1 MRRVE
6 IHLVTVATS
15 TPIPESKVNRS
26 CHFEKQDDS
35 WTLYIQHEFG
45 GRKNHAMLAKAVNE
59 MMDECLKGIG
69 ELSDM
74 LSCDSPSQIPDVLDD
89 HNVAPDHSEESE
101 QLGQLVP
108 NVYHY
113 LMIQNPLCDFAEGA
127 YVAYGVDEG
136 GEKDWKEGEEAEEWT
151 KYTLAKILGRD
162 NPIDRDAAEFDFNV
176 KYRIDFGS
184 KTEFKIVSV
193 LDIYSY
199 NQDDMGNLVSDDD
212 VESELN
218 VNVLEEKRNICRA
231 LTSAKRLE
239 SLSQRRKVLRR
250 LFLHWFR
257 CKDSEIAAK
266 MTTFIESEVTRLA
279 VLRVEETRSLTRY
292 WRRRGRQE
300 RINFRSYTR
309 WMHYYES
316 SEDYSG
322 SSYGSHGHSGS
333 SYGSHGH
340 SGSSYGSHGRV
351 CSFHEASKYVEPDA
365 VEAER
370 WIKQSKA
377 DLDVAKMLRDKSY
390 SQVCY
395 LSQQCVE
402 KVLKGVLYAK
412 CGIPQR
418 ELRTHYINRLAHS
431 VCCLE
436 GAPSE
441 VNRSSEVA
449 NYYLPTRYP
458 DKQPFPKVPAEEYS
472 KEQAKEA
479 LEVAESVYTAL
490 EKFAHDSDN

>member
-15 TPIPESKVNRS
+15 TPIPQSKVKRS

-45 GRKNHAMLAKAVNE
+45 GRKNHGIFAKAVNE
-59 MMDECLKGIG
+59 IMDECLKGTG

-74 LSCDSPSQIPDVLDD
+74 LMCDSPSQIPGVLDD
-89 HNVAPDHSEESE
+89 YNVAPDYSEESE

-199 NQDDMGNLVSDDD
+199 NQDDMGNLVSDDY

-231 LTSAKRLE
+231 LTSAKRLK

-257 CKDSEIAAK
+257 CKDSEIAAE

-279 VLRVEETRSLTRY
+279 VLRVEETRSLTSY
-292 WRRRGRQE
+292 WRRRGRRE
-300 RINFRSYTR
+300 RIIFRSYTR
-309 WMHYYES
+309 WMYDEYDES

-322 SSYGSHGHSGS
+322 SY
-333 SYGSHGH
+333 
-340 SGSSYGSHGRV
+340 YGSHGRV
-351 CSFHEASKYVEPDA
+351 YSLHEASEYVVPDA
-365 VEAER
+365 DEAER

-412 CGIPQR
+412 CGIPRR

-431 VCCLE
+431 VRCLE

-441 VNRSSEVA
+441 VNRSGEVA

-458 DKQPFPKVPAEEYS
+458 DNQPKYRVPAEEYS
-472 KEQAKEA
+472 EGQAKKA
-479 LEVAESVYTAL
+479 LEVAETVYTAL
-490 EKFAHDSDN
+490 EKFAQESDY